1 MAEKPL
7 GRPETTSRGN
17 LPKVPIEALAIAMQ
31 LTRRTRE
38 TLIGAFVFVVASAFL
53 VFAFTGGGAVLS
65 GYPLFAK
72 FRQVDGLSVGSPVH
86 LAGIKVGEVSRM
98 EFEARTNQAVV
109 TFYIANA
116 IKLSEDT
123 SAQVVTDGL
132 LGPKFLKLVPGGA
145 DEIIRPGGRIYYIQN
160 GLIVERLLETIVRNA
175 ENTRR
180 KRLQKLKNCKCGGAQ
195 QTK

>member
-1 MAEKPL
+1 M
-7 GRPETTSRGN
+7 S
-17 LPKVPIEALAIAMQ
+17 

-38 TLIGAFVFVVASAFL
+38 TLVGAVVFVVASAFL
-53 VFAFTGGGAVLS
+53 VFAFTGGGVSRS
-65 GYPLFAK
+65 GYPLIAK
-72 FRQVDGLSVGSPVH
+72 FRQIDGLSVGSPVH
-86 LAGIKVGEVSRM
+86 LSGIKVGEVSRL
-98 EFEARTNQAVV
+98 EFEASTNRAVV
-109 TFYIANA
+109 TFYIAND
-116 IKLSEDT
+116 IRLSEDT

-175 ENTRR
+175 ENARR
-180 KRLQKLKNCKCGGAQ
+180 KRLQKLKNCKCGEKR